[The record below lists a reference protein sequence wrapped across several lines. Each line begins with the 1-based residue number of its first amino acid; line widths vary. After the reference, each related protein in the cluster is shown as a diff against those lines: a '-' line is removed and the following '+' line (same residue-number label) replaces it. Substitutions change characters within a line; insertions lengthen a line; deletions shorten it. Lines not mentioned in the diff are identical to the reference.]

1 MVALVGASGA
11 GKTTLLNT
19 LSQRQ
24 KVGVVTGDMLVDGRP
39 LDTEFQRGSKSPIS
53 WSFFFFFAS
62 HFLRVLYSLARRWGE
77 KLIIHCLNFQL
88 YPLKAILIK
97 YPAF

>member
-1 MVALVGASGA
+1 MGASGA

-24 KVGVVTGDMLVDGRP
+24 KVGVVSGDMLVDGRP
-39 LDTEFQRGSKSPIS
+39 LDTEFQRGSKSAIPRSIIS
-53 WSFFFFFAS
+53 TS
-62 HFLRVLYSLARRWGE
+62 HLLRVLHSLARRLG
-77 KLIIHCLNFQL
+77 KTLIIQCLNFPL